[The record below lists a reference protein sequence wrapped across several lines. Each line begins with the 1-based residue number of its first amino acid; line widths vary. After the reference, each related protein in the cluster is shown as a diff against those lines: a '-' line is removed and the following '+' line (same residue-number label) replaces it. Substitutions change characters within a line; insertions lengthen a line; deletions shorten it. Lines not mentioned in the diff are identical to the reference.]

1 MDARGIFLG
10 MKPPITM
17 GYPWEPGGP
26 TLFTLAVRAAV
37 RRCSGIADAYVLQLG
52 GNLWRV
58 EGIFHLAPTSNARR
72 IR

>member
-1 MDARGIFLG
+1 MDARGIFLR
-10 MKPPITM
+10 MKPPITV

-26 TLFTLAVRAAV
+26 TWFTLAVRAAAG
-37 RRCSGIADAYVLQLG
+37 RGSRIADANVLELG

-58 EGIFHLAPTSNARR
+58 EGIFHLAPTSNAR